1 MPPLRRSSSGQ
12 TPAPKRR
19 GSKLGRRLAV
29 LTMGC
34 AVVGTAGYFALT
46 QADSAGGA
54 TLSSIPGLAKWLGP
68 AAPTVLTYE
77 AKRGPL
83 IVTVKERG
91 NLESTNNLEAKSEV
105 EGQTTIIMILPE
117 GTKVVK
123 DQLVCELDSAAL
135 TDNLANQQIA
145 TERAQADY
153 ANAIKTREVAEINV
167 EEYKKGIYP
176 QEEKTVM
183 GEIKLAQSEL
193 ERSKDR
199 LDWSNDMLGLGY
211 ISQAQNLSDKYDLQR
226 ATFNL
231 EQAEKK
237 LEVLKQYT
245 YEKQIK
251 SLEGDV
257 EKAKADELAKKST
270 FELEKEKE
278 ERLRRMIEKCKIY
291 APGPGIVVYH
301 QEEGRWGSQEG
312 PSIMEGATVR
322 ERQTIF
328 KLPDIDN
335 MQVNTKVHESMID
348 KVKPGMSSRIRIDA
362 FPNNELSGTLLEV
375 KPLPDPTSFFSS
387 DVKVYTTLV
396 KVENAHEGLRPG
408 MTAEVTILIA
418 RMEDVVSVPVQA
430 IIEYGGRH
438 HVWVVRPDGGWENR
452 PVEVG
457 MSNTKYVEIDEG
469 LVEGERVALDPR
481 SIMTEAE
488 KRDAFGAGGD
498 RKSAEDL
505 GSWND
510 EDAAKAKAASEQPS
524 ARAAAGAGGAAGG
537 MREMFSKISAE
548 DRQKLFTGTDD
559 EKKEIL
565 KKAGM
570 DDAAAQQ
577 ALDRMKSMGGAGGPP
592 GGFGGPGG
600 GGPGGGGPGGP
611 GGGRRGGQGGPGG
624 GGAQQ

>member
-1 MPPLRRSSSGQ
+1 M
-12 TPAPKRR
+12 
-19 GSKLGRRLAV
+19 

-46 QADSAGGA
+46 QADSAGGS
-54 TLSSIPGLAKWLGP
+54 TLSTIPGLSKWLGP
-68 AAPTVLTYE
+68 AAPSVLTYE

-105 EGQTTIIMILPE
+105 EGQTTIISILPE

-135 TDNLANQQIA
+135 KDNLANQQIA

-167 EEYKKGIYP
+167 EEYREGIYP

-237 LEVLKQYT
+237 LEVLEEYT
-245 YEKQIK
+245 FEKQIK

-278 ERLRRMIEKCKIY
+278 ERLRRMIEKCQIF

-348 KVKPGMSSRIRIDA
+348 KVKPGMSARIRVDA
-362 FPNNELSGTLLEV
+362 FPNAELNGTLMEV

-396 KVENAHEGLRPG
+396 KIENAHEGLRPG

-430 IIEYGGRH
+430 IIEYGGEH
-438 HVWVVRPDGGWENR
+438 HVWVVRPDGTWENR

-457 MSNTKYVEIDEG
+457 MSNTKYVEIAEG
-469 LVEGERVALDPR
+469 LSEGDRVALDPR
-481 SIMTEAE
+481 AIMTDAE
-488 KRDAFGAGGD
+488 RRDAFGAGGD
-498 RKSAEDL
+498 KKSAEDQ
-505 GSWND
+505 GSWSE
-510 EDAAKAKAASEQPS
+510 EDAAKAKAASEKPS
-524 ARAAAGAGGAAGG
+524 TRAAAGAEGAAAGG
-537 MREMFSKISAE
+537 GPNPAMFQKFQNISAE
-548 DRQKLFTGTDD
+548 DRAKLRDASD
-559 EKKEIL
+559 EERKEIM
-565 KKAGM
+565 KKAGFTDAEIQQM
-570 DDAAAQQ
+570 DQMRQ
-577 ALDRMKSMGGAGGPP
+577 RMGAGGG
-592 GGFGGPGG
+592 GGFGGGGPGG
-600 GGPGGGGPGGP
+600 GGPGGGGPGGGGGFGGGGP
-611 GGGRRGGQGGPGG
+611 GGGGGRRGGGGGPGGGGPGG